1 MERRVENGGLHQC
14 SNKDSLKSVFFQG
27 DLGYCVPSELTGACT
42 LSNSTSGQSRP
53 GLASDQIS
61 QPRLIHALPA
71 PHTTPAYSLTFNP
84 LNRPL
89 NHPPPVLLHR
99 TKQNN
104 QRNVLL
110 TIQLPPYSPHRLH
123 PRRAHITLRPPR
135 MLAALC
141 LGDSTR
147 PPILARD
154 MRTVMP
160 APYALVVLSWV
171 FSSLTPEQQQASREA
186 MVLPMGIEEMNRAAD
201 EYWYLSR
208 EQRRVLAL
216 LQGDWRQ
223 LVGHALL
230 FDVEP
235 DVRNMLIIS
244 T

>member
-1 MERRVENGGLHQC
+1 MHVASAESTSRVGHCMERRVENGGLHQC
-14 SNKDSLKSVFFQG
+14 SNKDSLKSVFFQAIWATM
-27 DLGYCVPSELTGACT
+27 C
-42 LSNSTSGQSRP
+42 
-53 GLASDQIS
+53 
-61 QPRLIHALPA
+61 LPNLQA
-71 PHTTPAYSLTFNP
+71 PA
-84 LNRPL
+84 RCQ
-89 NHPPPVLLHR
+89 VLLLARADQVWLR
-99 TKQNN
+99 TRSPSHDSYTQSSTQSSTTSPSPQNKTR
-104 QRNVLL
+104 QSTKCPL

-135 MLAALC
+135 MLTALC

-171 FSSLTPEQQQASREA
+171 FSPLTPEQQQASREA

-216 LQGDWRQ
+216 LQGD
-223 LVGHALL
+223 
-230 FDVEP
+230 
-235 DVRNMLIIS
+235 
-244 T
+244 